1 MISPQRHDWLNA
13 IVGTLDIA
21 FHLTG
26 DEQYLVA
33 GIVNQLL
40 EGLDIPDR
48 GVPEVLPTA
57 VLLEASAHVYSEQL
71 GAGRDHGLART
82 VRAAQ
87 QLDVV
92 AALST
97 WREALLGML
106 LTAYPDITGMERSIA
121 LRILTELLAGI
132 GVPARA
138 AAVYP
143 DDVIRLYQQ
152 LDAAPQS

>member
-1 MISPQRHDWLNA
+1 MTRPERHDWLNA
-13 IVGTLDIA
+13 LVGTLDIA
-21 FHLTG
+21 FHLTD

-33 GIVNQLL
+33 SIVRQLL
-40 EGLDIPDR
+40 DGLNIPDR
-48 GVPEVLPTA
+48 GDPQVLPTA
-57 VLLEASAHVYSEQL
+57 VALEAAAHIYSEQL
-71 GAGRDHGLART
+71 GVGRDHGLART

-92 AALST
+92 ASLAT

-106 LTAYPDITGMERSIA
+106 LTGYPDITGVERAIA
-121 LRILTELLAGI
+121 LKIIAELLVGI
-132 GVPARA
+132 GVPDRA

-152 LDAAPQS
+152 LDAPRY